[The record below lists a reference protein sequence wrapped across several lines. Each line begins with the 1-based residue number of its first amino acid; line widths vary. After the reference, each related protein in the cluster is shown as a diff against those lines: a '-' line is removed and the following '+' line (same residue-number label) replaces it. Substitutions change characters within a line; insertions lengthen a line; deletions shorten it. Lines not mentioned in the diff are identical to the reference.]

1 MRFLRALLLLGLLGA
16 TLVGTV
22 RCNSSARAED
32 PVPAPAPSTP
42 TQNLAPE
49 IASLLAAGSI
59 PGSPTPVERELLG
72 SLYPLEAAEPL
83 WIDDAGGLTPA
94 GRQAVDLLAGAD
106 SHGLNPEH
114 YRVVTNPA
122 DLAPFEIE
130 LSLAMLRYLGDITF
144 GRVDPAS
151 VGHHLPARGGRTALP
166 GSLRRAAAAGHTID
180 AVAAVMP
187 LLGRY
192 EGLRNGLVRYR
203 ALAAGPALPALPA
216 NSPSIHVG
224 EPLPWVAAL
233 RAHLVAFGDLAPHAG
248 DAVADVYDPSLED
261 AVKQFQRRHGLT
273 DDGVIGKSTLAA
285 LRVPV
290 AARVRQIEMALERL
304 RWLPR
309 DLTGRVILVNIPMF
323 RLSAFDDIRSTV
335 PAMTMKVVVGTRGR
349 YSTPVFAS
357 QVEQVVFRPYWNVP
371 RSIVH
376 GEILPK
382 ARANWG
388 YLAANRYQLVRGNSD
403 RGEVVPVSAESLN
416 ALANGALRLRQRPGP
431 GNALGLV
438 KFHLPNEYD
447 VFLHDTPSQSAF
459 QRDQRALSHGCVRV
473 ENPFDLAAWVLG
485 APAWS
490 RERVTTAT
498 TGSDAQIVPVERPVH
513 VVVMYTTAAADADG
527 TVHFAPDIYGHDVR
541 LAPRLAQLR

>member
-1 MRFLRALLLLGLLGA
+1 MRFLRSLLVTALFGA

-22 RCNSSARAED
+22 KCNSSARAED
-32 PVPAPAPSTP
+32 PIAAPTHPSPA
-42 TQNLAPE
+42 QNLPPE

-59 PGSPTPVERELLG
+59 PGSPSATERELLG
-72 SLYPLEAAEPL
+72 SLYPSDTPAPL
-83 WIDDAGGLTPA
+83 WIDESGGLSPA

-114 YRVVTNPA
+114 YRVQSDPA
-122 DLAPFEIE
+122 SLAPFEVE

-151 VGHHLPARGGRTALP
+151 VGHHLPARGDRSALP
-166 GSLRRAAAAGHTID
+166 ASLRQAAAAGHTID
-180 AVAAVMP
+180 TVTAAMP
-187 LLGRY
+187 LLGGY
-192 EGLRNGLVRYR
+192 EGLRDGLVKYR

-216 NSPSIHVG
+216 DSPSIHVG
-224 EPLPWVAAL
+224 EPLPWGAAL
-233 RAHLVAFGDLAPHAG
+233 RAHLAAFGDLAPSTLSIP
-248 DAVADVYDPSLED
+248 ADVYDPSLES

-290 AARVRQIEMALERL
+290 TVRVQQIEMALERL

-309 DLTGRVILVNIPMF
+309 DLTGRVILVNIPMY
-323 RLSAFDDIRSTV
+323 RLSAFDTIRSTA
-335 PAMTMKVVVGTRGR
+335 PTMTMKVVVGTRGR
-349 YSTPVFAS
+349 YSTPVFVS
-357 QVEQVVFRPYWNVP
+357 QVEHVVFRPYWNIP

-382 ARANWG
+382 ARVNPG
-388 YLAANRYQLVRGNSD
+388 YLAAHRYELVRGNSD
-403 RGEVVPVSAESLN
+403 RGEVVPVSPGALQD
-416 ALANGALRLRQRPGP
+416 LANGALRLRQRPGP

-438 KFHLPNEYD
+438 KFDLPNEYD

-459 QRDQRALSHGCVRV
+459 QRDQRALSHGCVRL
-473 ENPFDLAAWVLG
+473 EKPFDLAAWVLD

-490 RERVTTAT
+490 RDQVTDAT
-498 TGSDAQIVPVERPVH
+498 TGRDAQMVRVERPVH
-513 VVVMYTTAAADADG
+513 VVLLYTTAAADADG

-541 LAPRLAQLR
+541 LLRALR